1 MLISESSNPSTCAT
15 KGRRRLWLPIL
26 SGNPKLYTDV
36 VYVQGMVTLIE
47 HNQKKSYL
55 IKAHTLDRF
64 IRNQTPILTGI
75 IF

>member
-1 MLISESSNPSTCAT
+1 MTMAANNL
-15 KGRRRLWLPIL
+15 
-26 SGNPKLYTDV
+26 GNPKLYTDII
-36 VYVQGMVTLIE
+36 YVQGMVTLIE